1 MILLSKSTMLM
12 LSALTLTIASILS
25 DGGTCKCV
33 LFFLK
38 FAGIKFRDFQAIAK
52 LAK

>member
-1 MILLSKSTMLM
+1 MQFFVIKKINKLFIFS
-12 LSALTLTIASILS
+12 
-25 DGGTCKCV
+25 
-33 LFFLK
+33 FFLK